1 MSRGFLQRVDTARGI
16 QGGRSGGPRTR
27 AKGHARGCVGVG
39 AHRFHKGAES
49 LSSAESLV
57 QECWGGQV
65 ALGGSMHLHYQFG
78 GTSKVVA

>member
-1 MSRGFLQRVDTARGI
+1 MRRGSED
-16 QGGRSGGPRTR
+16 QGML
-27 AKGHARGCVGVG
+27 VGAG